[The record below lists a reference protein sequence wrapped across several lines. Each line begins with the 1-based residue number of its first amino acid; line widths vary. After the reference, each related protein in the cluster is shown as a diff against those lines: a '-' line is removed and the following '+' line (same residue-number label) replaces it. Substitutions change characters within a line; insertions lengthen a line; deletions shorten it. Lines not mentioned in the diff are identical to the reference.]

1 DVNYQKK
8 SNVSCYDNAHVKCR
22 TEFFIETLAMT
33 SSRNVRSLIET
44 NLSWKS
50 LKNTFSRRKFIADEN
65 LCRTELDRCLTT
77 FDLTFLGVGST
88 LGLGIYILVG
98 KIASDTAGPAVALSY
113 LIAAIA
119 SIFAAFCYAEF
130 GARVPKTG
138 SAYVYS
144 YVTVG
149 ELMAFIIGWNLVLEY
164 VIGTASVARGYSEY
178 LDSMFNQTIARH
190 LNHTL
195 PIHVNSLSSY
205 PDFLAFGITLLLT
218 VMLSVG
224 VKKSSIFNNVCTLLN
239 LLVVIYAVIVGSF
252 KANVHNWKL
261 TPEEIPNKD
270 FGTGGFFPY
279 GFRGVMSG
287 AATCFY
293 GYVGFDCIASTGEE
307 ARNPQKAIPIA
318 IVSSLFI
325 VFVAYFSVST
335 IQTLMWP
342 YYAQNVAAP
351 LPYVFQMVGYPVAKW
366 VITVGALCGLSTS
379 LLGGMFPLP
388 RILYAMANDGLIFK
402 FLAKTHHVFK
412 TPLIATYISGIF
424 TALMAMLFDVKE
436 LAEMMSI
443 GTLLAY
449 TLVAVCVLILRY
461 RVDEE
466 MLPLSPLNVNETFNS
481 VTNEYDTAETSSLDA
496 STSTIGGDYIRKKA
510 KKNMDA
516 ITSSTNTMLAS
527 TQHYSY
533 RNIFD
538 QIFNRENIEV
548 QTKLSSLVSM
558 WLIGIIGV
566 FIITLDILVVVLED
580 DLYSLDPGALF
591 SVGVF
596 FLFIIIGTIAVA
608 RQPSDN
614 KTLSFKVPCVPFIP
628 VLSIF
633 VNFYLMLKLPPATWK
648 RFLYWMIAGFIIY
661 FGYGMW
667 HSSERKAPVDKMP
680 SVIEK
685 PDEEE
690 SGEDI
695 RNSEKSPLLSQKS

>member
-1 DVNYQKK
+1 
-8 SNVSCYDNAHVKCR
+8 
-22 TEFFIETLAMT
+22 MT
-33 SSRNVRSLIET
+33 SLRNSVLSPFRCSIE
-44 NLSWKS
+44 NNFSWNS
-50 LKNTFSRRKFIADEN
+50 LKKTFTRRKFIADEN
-65 LCRTELDRCLTT
+65 LCRTELDRCLST

-98 KIASDTAGPAVALSY
+98 KIASHTAGPSVALSY

-178 LDSMFNQTIARH
+178 LDSMFNQTIAKH

-218 VMLSVG
+218 VMLSLG
-224 VKKSSIFNNVCTLLN
+224 VKKSSLFNNVCTILN
-239 LLVVIYAVIVGSF
+239 LLVVIYAVIVGCF
-252 KANVHNWKL
+252 KADVHNWKL
-261 TPEEIPNKD
+261 TPEEIPDKK

-342 YYAQNVAAP
+342 YYAQDVAAP

-402 FLAKTHHVFK
+402 FLAKTHPVFK

-424 TALMAMLFDVKE
+424 TGFMAMLFDVEE

-466 MLPLSPLNVNETFNS
+466 ALPMSPLNVNENCS
-481 VTNEYDTAETSSLDA
+481 SIVNEYDAVETSSLDA
-496 STSTIGGDYIRKKA
+496 STSTLGGDYIRKKA
-510 KKNMDA
+510 KKNMAA

-533 RNIFD
+533 RNIID

-548 QTKLSSLVSM
+548 QTRLSSLVSM
-558 WLIGIIGV
+558 WLIVMTGV
-566 FIITLDILVVVLED
+566 LIVALDILIVVLEN
-580 DLYSLDPGALF
+580 DLYALDPGALF
-591 SVGVF
+591 SIGVF
-596 FLFIIIGTIAVA
+596 FIFVIIGTIAVA

-614 KTLSFKVPCVPFIP
+614 KTLSFKVPCVPFVP

-633 VNFYLMLKLPPATWK
+633 VNFYLMLKLPSPTWK
-648 RFLYWMIAGFIIY
+648 RFLYWMIAGFVIY

-667 HSSERKAPVDKMP
+667 YSSERKIPVDKMP
-680 SVIEK
+680 PVVENL
-685 PDEEE
+685 DDEE
-690 SGEDI
+690 SGEDVK
-695 RNSEKSPLLSQKS
+695 NSEKSPLLSQKS